1 MNDQAILDTSLAIM
15 PKKIAICVNK
25 SNGDESSNEE
35 LKKLR
40 EERDE
45 MYNGNLE
52 IIDKIINEYGKELKK
67 LYNK

>member
-1 MNDQAILDTSLAIM
+1 MNDYANLDTSIEIM
-15 PKKIAICVNK
+15 AYKIANCVNK

-35 LKKLR
+35 LKKLC